1 MKKITLKM
9 FAILALVSFSQA
21 QTTSDNIVGY
31 AKVTATG
38 GELSLVALNF
48 TPSSTAVSDLIGDQ
62 LPAGST
68 LHIWDKANGT
78 YASVNKSARG
88 GWGSATI
95 NLGDAFWIQA
105 SGSDSHEIILS
116 GDVNTAAINSS
127 TIAAGIDATGLFFPV
142 ETTFGTTDLSSSL
155 AAGSSICLLYT
166 SDAADE

>member
-95 NLGDAFWIQA
+95 NLGEA
-105 SGSDSHEIILS
+105 LS
-116 GDVNTAAINSS
+116 GLSGVSVYNESS
-127 TIAAGIDATGLFFPV
+127 VDGG
-142 ETTFGTTDLSSSL
+142 G
-155 AAGSSICLLYT
+155 YT
-166 SDAADE
+166 C